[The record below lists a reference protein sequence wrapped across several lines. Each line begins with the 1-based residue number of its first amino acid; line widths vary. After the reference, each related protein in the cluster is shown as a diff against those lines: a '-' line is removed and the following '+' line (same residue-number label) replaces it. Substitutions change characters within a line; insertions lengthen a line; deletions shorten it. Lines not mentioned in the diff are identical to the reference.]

1 MKSPRPSGGRNAQ
14 RPEGS
19 PVTAYLLIGPVLRRV
34 VGDQATI
41 WVETSAPAVVRVEV
55 EGGGAGSAP
64 TFSAY
69 GHHYALVVI
78 SGLRPDAAS
87 AYQVL
92 LDDRQVW
99 PPATSTDPPSVI
111 RTRREQDSDQAVSLV
126 FGSCREAIPHATG
139 RRLPPDALDAYS
151 RRLIAAPDDPGRRP
165 DLIVLLGDQ
174 VYADKTSAKVRR
186 FLRRR
191 RADGQHGPENEVVS
205 FDEYTKLYL
214 ESWRDPEVRWLF
226 ATVPSVMIFDDH
238 EIIDDWNTSA
248 SWREDMARQPW
259 WRERISSGLASFWVY
274 QHLGNLS
281 PAELATDPLFAEVRS
296 AEDATDL
303 LHDFGLSVDQP
314 ASAENTDR
322 PYQWSFALD
331 IGRTRLVMLD
341 NRCNRVL
348 TPGRREMLPA
358 AEWQWFVN
366 QSCGDYDHLVIG
378 SSLPWLMPPGIHH
391 LEAWNERTADSG
403 RPRTAA
409 RAEKLRRAVDLEHW
423 AAFTR
428 SFDAL
433 GELFRRLGEGD
444 AAGRLGDGDTG
455 GRVGEGDA
463 DGRLGEG
470 ATGGRVG
477 AGPAYAAPASISV
490 LSGDVHHSYVARA
503 DLGTATSTP
512 VHQLT
517 CSPIHNQVPAFM
529 RPLMRV
535 SWSRAA
541 ANAMR
546 GLAKAA
552 GAPRPKLRWERLAG
566 PYFGNAIST
575 LRHDGP
581 HAVVTVEGTT
591 KEGTLFE
598 VAEVSLHD

>member
-1 MKSPRPSGGRNAQ
+1 M
-14 RPEGS
+14 
-19 PVTAYLLIGPVLRRV
+19 TAHLLIGPVLRRV

-41 WVETSAPAVVRVEV
+41 WVETTEPALVRVEA
-55 EGGGAGSAP
+55 EGGAAGSAP

-69 GHHYALVVI
+69 EHHYALVIVD
-78 SGLRPDAAS
+78 GLLPDAPNE
-87 AYQVL
+87 YRVL
-92 LDDRQVW
+92 LDGRQAW
-99 PPATSTDPPSVI
+99 PPADSPDPPSVI
-111 RTRREQDSDQAVSLV
+111 RTRAAADGAQPVTFI
-126 FGSCREAIPHATG
+126 FGSCREATPHATG
-139 RRLPPDALDAYS
+139 RRLPPDALDAYA
-151 RRLIAAPDDPGRRP
+151 RRLMAAPDDPRRRP

-174 VYADKTSAKVRR
+174 VYADNTSAKVRR
-186 FLRRR
+186 FLHRR
-191 RADGQHGPENEVVS
+191 RADGYHGPANEVVS

-248 SWREDMARQPW
+248 SWRTDVAREPW
-259 WRERISSGLASFWVY
+259 WPERISSGLASYWVY

-281 PAELATDPLFAEVRS
+281 PAELAADPLYAKVT
-296 AEDATDL
+296 AAGDATAL
-303 LHDFGLSVDQP
+303 LHEFGHSVDEP
-314 ASAENTDR
+314 ASADNTDR

-331 IGRTRLVMLD
+331 VGRTRLVMLD

-358 AEWQWFVN
+358 QEWQWFVDRTT
-366 QSCGDYDHLVIG
+366 GDYDHLVVG
-378 SSLPWLMPPGIHH
+378 SSLPWLLPPGIHH
-391 LEAWNERTADSG
+391 LEAWNEHCADSP

-409 RAEKLRRAVDLEHW
+409 LGEKLRRSFDLEHW

-433 GELFRRLGEGD
+433 GELFRRLGEGSP
-444 AAGRLGDGDTG
+444 G
-455 GRVGEGDA
+455 GQ
-463 DGRLGEG
+463 
-470 ATGGRVG
+470 VG

-503 DLGTATSTP
+503 DLGAEVHTP

-529 RPLMRV
+529 RPLMRL
-535 SWSRAA
+535 SWSRAV
-541 ANAMR
+541 ANAVR
-546 GLAKAA
+546 GLARSARVA
-552 GAPRPKLRWERLAG
+552 RPRLGWVRLAG

-581 HAVVTVEGTT
+581 HASVQVEGTNR
-591 KEGTLFE
+591 EGDLFE
-598 VAEVSLHD
+598 VAQVTLQDQ